1 MNNYTYGGGFIMAR
15 KSSYVTE
22 ADNKMD
28 KTVQHYKEELR
39 KLRTGRPSAS
49 LFEEMVVD
57 YYGAPT
63 PINQTATINVG
74 EDRSVAIQPWD
85 KSLLEKIEK
94 EINKSDLGLHAIN
107 DGTVVR
113 VNFPSPTV
121 EDRRKWVKHAKDM
134 MEDTKIALR
143 NIRRDDLKKVKE
155 HKENGDIPEDEAKK
169 IEEEIQEVLK
179 NHEAKAEEIFQHK
192 EKEIMDS

>member
-1 MNNYTYGGGFIMAR
+1 MAK

-28 KTVQHYKEELR
+28 KTVQHYKEELK

-49 LFEEMVVD
+49 LFEEMTVD
-57 YYGAPT
+57 YYGTPT
-63 PINQTATINVG
+63 PISQTSTVKVG
-74 EDRSVAIQPWD
+74 EDRSVSIQPWD

-94 EINKSDLGLHAIN
+94 TINSSDLGLHAIN

-121 EDRRKWVKHAKDM
+121 EDRRKWVRLAKDM
-134 MEDTKIALR
+134 MEETKIALR
-143 NIRRDDLKKVKE
+143 NIRRDDIKKVKE
-155 HKENGDIPEDEAKK
+155 LKENGDIPEDEAKK

-179 NHEAKAEEIFQHK
+179 KHEEKSEEIFQHK
-192 EKEIMDS
+192 EKEIMES